1 MKIKLIKILKKKNS
15 SSFIINSQLTLTAKQ
30 QKNETIYDEN
40 MSHFY

>member
-1 MKIKLIKILKKKNS
+1 MKIKLIKFLKKKNS
-15 SSFIINSQLTLTAKQ
+15 SSFIINSQLTAKQ